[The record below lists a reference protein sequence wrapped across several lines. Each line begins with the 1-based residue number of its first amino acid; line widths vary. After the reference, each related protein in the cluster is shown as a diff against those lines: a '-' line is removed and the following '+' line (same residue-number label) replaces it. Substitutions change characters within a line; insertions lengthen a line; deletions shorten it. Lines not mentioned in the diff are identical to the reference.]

1 MGDNSGISLTS
12 LIARVAMH
20 GKKVAVDLCT
30 LHDTLLYF
38 MGRTYSGNILST
50 LKPLVWR
57 ISLDHQHLSNVSLLG
72 MSE

>member
-57 ISLDHQHLSNVSLLG
+57 TNVVFS
-72 MSE
+72 